1 MLAFTPTLAYVKYS
15 LYRSETE
22 RRHMK
27 DELNKEVEEY
37 LKMVE
42 HEKPSPKMPMMF
54 SPRLQLKYFPTT
66 SPTFNQFLD

>member
-1 MLAFTPTLAYVKYS
+1 M
-15 LYRSETE
+15 E
-22 RRHMK
+22 

-54 SPRLQLKYFPTT
+54 SPRLQLIYFPTT